1 MKTLPRT
8 DVVIVGGGWTG
19 LLLAK
24 ELGARTSQ
32 SVVVLERGGPRQT
45 ADYFEGMDELDYA
58 IRLRLMQDVSKETVT
73 FRHTMKE
80 RALPIRQFSSFLPGT
95 GMGGSGEHWNGMTP
109 RFLPITFEMRTRTLE
124 RYGAGRLPAN
134 HALQDWGITYD
145 ELEPYYTRA
154 EQLLGIS
161 GAGSSPLEG
170 PRSAGYPTPPLKM
183 GYFPTLFAEAAQS
196 LGYHPFPTPS
206 ANLSTAYRNPDGIV
220 RPPCQYCGYCDRF
233 GCMVGAKA
241 QPTNT
246 LLPVIR
252 RQKHVSLRT
261 GANVRRVRHQDGKAT
276 GVLYVD
282 ANGEEIFQPADLV
295 VLASWTLN
303 NTRLL
308 LLSKIGQPYD
318 PVSGKGQVGRN
329 LTHQANARAPILF
342 FDRPL
347 NQFMGSGANGVTI
360 RDFDGDN
367 FDHSGVD
374 FIGGAAIS
382 APALGYRPIAN
393 FGVVP
398 PSVKARWGSE
408 WKKAAIESFDR
419 AASFILA
426 GEHLAYRTNFLDLD
440 PTYRDSHGDPL
451 LRMTMDWNDNER
463 NLIRFMTTKM
473 VEVGRAMG
481 AREIA
486 TPPLRSYDVQTYKS
500 SHLQGGTMIGPS
512 PENAVLNP
520 WLQHW
525 QYSNLFILGAS
536 SFPQNPSGNPTLT
549 VLAQTMRTADAIVS
563 RYLKRP
569 GPLA

>member
-1 MKTLPRT
+1 
-8 DVVIVGGGWTG
+8 
-19 LLLAK
+19 
-24 ELGARTSQ
+24 
-32 SVVVLERGGPRQT
+32 
-45 ADYFEGMDELDYA
+45 
-58 IRLRLMQDVSKETVT
+58 
-73 FRHTMKE
+73 
-80 RALPIRQFSSFLPGT
+80 
-95 GMGGSGEHWNGMTP
+95 
-109 RFLPITFEMRTRTLE
+109 
-124 RYGAGRLPAN
+124 
-134 HALQDWGITYD
+134 
-145 ELEPYYTRA
+145 
-154 EQLLGIS
+154 
-161 GAGSSPLEG
+161 
-170 PRSAGYPTPPLKM
+170 
-183 GYFPTLFAEAAQS
+183 
-196 LGYHPFPTPS
+196 
-206 ANLSTAYRNPDGIV
+206 
-220 RPPCQYCGYCDRF
+220 
-233 GCMVGAKA
+233 MVGAKA

-246 LLPVIR
+246 LLPVIK

-276 GVLYVD
+276 GVVYVD
-282 ANGEEIFQPADLV
+282 ADGEEVFQPADLV

-329 LTHQANARAPILF
+329 LTHQTNARAPILF

-347 NQFMGSGANGVTI
+347 NQFMGAGANGVTI

-367 FDHSGVD
+367 FDHNGVD

-382 APALGYRPIAN
+382 APAIGYRPIGN

-419 AASFILA
+419 AASLILG

-440 PTYRDSHGDPL
+440 PTYRDAHGDPL

-481 AREIA
+481 AREVVA
-486 TPPLRSYDVQTYKS
+486 PPLRRYDVQTYKS
-500 SHLQGGTMIGPS
+500 SHLQGGTIMGPS

-525 QYSNLFILGAS
+525 QCSNLFVLGAS

-549 VLAQTMRTADAIVS
+549 VLAQTMRTADAMVS

-569 GPLA
+569 GPIV